1 MGCPGY
7 PWISLRFQ
15 CFRNKLHFVINPV
28 TYSDILLNNSRL
40 ENRCTTSWISQGLK
54 GDAATGVIQ
63 KLNMYN
69 CWIATPMK
77 FSNLLRVMASMKPTQ
92 AVTKLFQ
99 LDRWK
104 VVTRYFQFYTIIQY
118 EYPLRSAS
126 WCMGLASIKTFSL
139 QDKIFNLLLTFSG
152 ILLMWAGAW
161 FERAW
166 TNTEMSFGFT
176 WIQATE
182 DGSIMS
188 IQANDDREVGKETQ
202 PTKVFKFTWV
212 QKSHLWIRIEVLL
225 SLF

>member
-1 MGCPGY
+1 M
-7 PWISLRFQ
+7 
-15 CFRNKLHFVINPV
+15 
-28 TYSDILLNNSRL
+28 
-40 ENRCTTSWISQGLK
+40 E
-54 GDAATGVIQ
+54 
-63 KLNMYN
+63 
-69 CWIATPMK
+69 
-77 FSNLLRVMASMKPTQ
+77 FSNLLRVMPSMKPTQ
-92 AVTKLFQ
+92 AVTKLFH
-99 LDRWK
+99 LDRWM